1 MGLLTSVISYL
12 QYMHNIYKIPRVAIH
27 TAAFF
32 SPSKDILITTAKLN
46 LPVHTLRLTMQSVRN
61 KALRTSCA
69 TKKEIH
75 I

>member
-12 QYMHNIYKIPRVAIH
+12 QYMHNIYNTKSCYLCCCI
-27 TAAFF
+27 F
-32 SPSKDILITTAKLN
+32 SPSKCILITTAKLN
-46 LPVHTLRLTMQSVRN
+46 LPMHTLRLTMQSVKN
-61 KALRTSCA
+61 EALRISCA